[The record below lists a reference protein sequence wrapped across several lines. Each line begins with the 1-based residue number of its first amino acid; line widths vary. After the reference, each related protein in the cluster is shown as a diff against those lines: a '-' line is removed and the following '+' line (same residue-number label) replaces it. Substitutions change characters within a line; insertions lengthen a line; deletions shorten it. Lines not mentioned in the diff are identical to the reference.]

1 MPAGQGKDAEQFAA
15 AVEQGRSPRTCGDEE
30 LARDLEIVAMLRTRA
45 REFDPSPAAKAQ
57 AKQKLMAL
65 LAETAA
71 ETRPVPGRLLAPP
84 FPASDLGSPDQAVT
98 ELLTQVT
105 ATGSPPDG
113 PQPVG
118 TRSVE
123 PQSAEPG
130 SAEATRL
137 DLDTDIDGGTDVESA
152 PGSTEQSTAHG
163 TPTRPTRS
171 RRLAGGRHSMPSRP
185 AGRAGDPR
193 RVGASGRRFTLVG
206 SAALVLALALAG
218 AGILAS
224 REALPGD
231 GLYAVKRVSESAGL
245 ALTFDEVSRAH
256 RHLDLASTRLGEVEQ
271 LVAADPR
278 VSTDDPEL
286 VTSAIQEFDD
296 STGEGARILL
306 ADGASDDSVRAD
318 LRTWAAEQ
326 SARLAEL
333 KPALPTGTEAENAL
347 QLLNRVAG
355 RSEALQGRSAC
366 ATPPQRV
373 DDLGPVPT
381 CGPAATGAG
390 PTLDP
395 TGTLGGLA
403 PAGPLDDPTNG
414 ARSGSPDAR
423 TGSGGTA
430 GGGTSTS
437 PDTSPRTPADSSEP
451 GLLDPVE
458 DTLDG
463 VLGGGSSDDG
473 SSGSSTAPKS
483 DDDGDSSDNGGGGSG
498 GGGGGLLP
506 PVEVPPLLPGLP
518 GLSL

>member
-65 LAETAA
+65 LADTAA

-231 GLYAVKRVSESAGL
+231 GLYAVKRVSESTGL

-256 RHLDLASTRLGEVEQ
+256 RHLDLASHGATGPMLFDGTTRLHKGDQRIAHMGKVACFAEQ
-271 LVAADPR
+271 NVVPETGCVLIPDDLPWPQAAFIGCCVTTGVGAAMLPPR
-278 VSTDDPEL
+278 CGPVSTVAVVRLWRRRLEHPPGGSAAWRQDDHRRGPGRRAAASPKA
-286 VTSAIQEFDD
+286 SAPP
-296 STGEGARILL
+296 
-306 ADGASDDSVRAD
+306 
-318 LRTWAAEQ
+318 TW
-326 SARLAEL
+326 S
-333 KPALPTGTEAENAL
+333 
-347 QLLNRVAG
+347 
-355 RSEALQGRSAC
+355 
-366 ATPPQRV
+366 
-373 DDLGPVPT
+373 
-381 CGPAATGAG
+381 
-390 PTLDP
+390 
-395 TGTLGGLA
+395 
-403 PAGPLDDPTNG
+403 
-414 ARSGSPDAR
+414 
-423 TGSGGTA
+423 
-430 GGGTSTS
+430 
-437 PDTSPRTPADSSEP
+437 TPAVRTRSWPCRS
-451 GLLDPVE
+451 
-458 DTLDG
+458 
-463 VLGGGSSDDG
+463 
-473 SSGSSTAPKS
+473 
-483 DDDGDSSDNGGGGSG
+483 
-498 GGGGGLLP
+498 
-506 PVEVPPLLPGLP
+506 
-518 GLSL
+518 